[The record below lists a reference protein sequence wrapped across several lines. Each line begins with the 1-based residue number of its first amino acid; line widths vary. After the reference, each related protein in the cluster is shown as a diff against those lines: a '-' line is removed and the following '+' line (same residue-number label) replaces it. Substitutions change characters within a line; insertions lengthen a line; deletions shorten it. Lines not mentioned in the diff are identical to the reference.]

1 MRHLPLVRTFVRMNL
16 DPQLRS
22 REAISDLVQSS
33 LREVVSARD
42 KMRWQ
47 EEEAF
52 RSWLFTCVTNK
63 ILDKKRYWNRE
74 KREQRREQS
83 LDADS
88 LQLSS
93 VLRSGPGSTPS
104 ALLVRGEQIQRLQ
117 EAFDSLDEREKKL
130 FSMRFIFGLQPTH
143 IGNELGTPES
153 SVRRELARL
162 QVTLLSILGP
172 LD

>member
-42 KMRWQ
+42 KVRWQ
-47 EEEAF
+47 EDEAF
-52 RSWLFTCVTNK
+52 RSWLFACVTNK

-74 KREQRREQS
+74 KRERSREHS
-83 LDADS
+83 LESDS
-88 LQLSS
+88 IQLSA

-117 EAFDSLDEREKKL
+117 EAFDGLDEREKKL

-143 IGNELGTPES
+143 IGNEIGTPES

-162 QVTLLSILGP
+162 QVTLVNVLGP